1 VNATVLLD
9 GLVKVAVNQIALMRV
24 TPAAHAYPVH
34 VNANQVGVV
43 KLVRNKNAQTNVRA
57 KLKVHVTLKHLNV
70 PAKKDGLVM
79 IAPKKHALR
88 TVMATVNAKPMV
100 SVCAKICG
108 LVKVVN
114 SQRAQ
119 IHAVD
124 TVCALVTNVN
134 ATLNSKAT
142 IAPSD
147 NAQMLALDMVNAR
160 TKKTTSANVLMVSL
174 AKIVAGKNA

>member
-9 GLVKVAVNQIALMRV
+9 GLAKAAVNQIVLMHV
-24 TPAAHAYPVH
+24 TLAAHAYPVH
-34 VNANQVGVV
+34 VNASQVGVE
-43 KLVRNKNAQTNVRA
+43 KLVRNKNAQTNVQA
-57 KLKVHVTLKHLNV
+57 KLKVHVTQKHLNV
-70 PAKKDGLVM
+70 HAKKDGPAM
-79 IAPKKHALR
+79 IAPKKHALK
-88 TVMATVNAKPMV
+88 TVTATVNAKPMV
-100 SVCAKICG
+100 SACAKICG

-114 SQRAQ
+114 SQLAQ

-147 NAQMLALDMVNAR
+147 NAQMLALDMVNAK
-160 TKKTTSANVLMVSL
+160 TKKITSANVPMVSL
-174 AKIVAGKNA
+174 AKIVAGKNV

>member
-9 GLVKVAVNQIALMRV
+9 GLVKVAVNQIVLMHV
-24 TPAAHAYPVH
+24 TLVDHVNPVH

-43 KLVRNKNAQTNVRA
+43 KRVKNKNVQTNAQA

-70 PAKKDGLVM
+70 HAKKDGLVM
-79 IAPKKHALR
+79 TVPKKHALK
-88 TVMATVNAKPMV
+88 TVMDMANAKPMV
-100 SVCAKICG
+100 SACAKICG

-114 SQRAQ
+114 SQLAQ

-147 NAQMLALDMVNAR
+147 NAQMLALDMVNAK
-160 TKKTTSANVLMVSL
+160 TKKITSANVPMVSL
-174 AKIVAGKNA
+174 AKIVAGKNV